1 MTYSDGLRRL
11 TTVVER
17 LEECGANVVFARPD
31 DPTDGD
37 ENGTSEGFRV
47 TLCVDLPEEVS
58 RGRAVEREERRGR
71 PDDLPPPSRA
81 SQVPARSAS
90 GEGTPGAPSDRSV
103 PGGPARSDGESDDS
117 ERGERAAEART
128 DGVVACRADD
138 CDRTFET
145 DHGMKIHFTKMH
157 GADCPDGGGPAPY
170 RDPARLQAAY
180 EATESFAAM
189 RDELGVD
196 VSPETVRQY
205 AIRHGVHGRTAD
217 GASGSDRSDDSTQ
230 APTGSPGE
238 EGEADVAPPPDPDAV
253 DDPTPAIRRLDPD
266 ETVGDRPVVAA
277 TVDGS
282 ADDVAED
289 APDDPTTEADGDPD
303 DEGTVAPDEEHA
315 DGPGG
320 PPPTGERVA
329 VSLPEELTLD
339 EVTASVRTSNTLYEA
354 SRALG
359 LDREETTELLDELN
373 LLDLVHGRVATKG
386 RRDDLKTDIEAR
398 LRDAGREPSLST

>member
-37 ENGTSEGFRV
+37 GDGTSEGFRV

-58 RGRAVEREERRGR
+58 RVRAVEREGRTGR
-71 PDDLPPPSRA
+71 PDDLPPPSWASRA
-81 SQVPARSAS
+81 PARPAS
-90 GEGTPGAPSDRSV
+90 GEGTPGAPS
-103 PGGPARSDGESDDS
+103 GPTRSDGESDDP
-117 ERGERAAEART
+117 EGGERAAAAGT
-128 DGVVACRADD
+128 DGVVACRAEG
-138 CDRTFET
+138 CDRTFAT

-157 GADCPDGGGPAPY
+157 GAEGPDGGEPAPY
-170 RDPARLQAAY
+170 RDPTRLQAAY

-217 GASGSDRSDDSTQ
+217 GASGTDRSDASTQ

-238 EGEADVAPPPDPDAV
+238 EGETDVAPPPDSDAA

-266 ETVGDRPVVAA
+266 EPAGDRPVVAA
-277 TVDGS
+277 AVDGS

-289 APDDPTTEADGDPD
+289 APDDPTAEADGDPD
-303 DEGTVAPDEEHA
+303 DGGTVAPDGDHA
-315 DGPGG
+315 GGPGG
-320 PPPTGERVA
+320 PPPTDERVA
-329 VSLPEELTLD
+329 VSLPGALTLD

-398 LRDAGREPSLST
+398 LRDAGREQSLST